1 VKAVSR
7 VSVNFALNFDR
18 VQMGRT
24 IIVIGSGRE
33 FFRILL
39 RSRRGEVEFIR
50 KLLKVLRFSE
60 SLRIIK
66 INLTVSSLRT

>member
-1 VKAVSR
+1 MKTVSR

-18 VQMGRT
+18 VQVGRS
-24 IIVIGSGRE
+24 IIVIGSRRK

-50 KLLKVLRFSE
+50 ELLKVLRFSE
-60 SLRIIK
+60 SLRKIK
-66 INLTVSSLRT
+66 NNLTVSSLRT

>member
-1 VKAVSR
+1 MR
-7 VSVNFALNFDR
+7 
-18 VQMGRT
+18 RT
-24 IIVIGSGRE
+24 IVVIGSGRE